1 MNLILFEKEEINQS
15 IPGHD
20 SRVKH
25 IRRTLKFKEGDS
37 FDAGIINGE
46 IGAAKILSLDKQQM
60 RVEFFPKKSKTEP
73 FPVILIIGL
82 TRPQIA
88 KHIFRE
94 SASLGIN
101 KIWFY
106 PTELGEKSYLESNFW
121 EEQNYRSQLVKG
133 AGQGVTSNLPEV
145 KIFDSLSDF
154 SAAIPIDYEKIS
166 LDNVR
171 PINSITD
178 YRFCKDKIAILLGS
192 ERGFTDQ
199 ERDFLELQHFTL
211 LKMGERVLR
220 TDTACIAGITLV
232 LSKLGY
238 M

>member
-1 MNLILFEKEEINQS
+1 MNLILFEKDEIGKS

-20 SRVKH
+20 PRVKH
-25 IRRTLKFKEGDS
+25 IRRTLKYEIGENFE
-37 FDAGIINGE
+37 AGIVNGE
-46 IGAAKILSLDKQQM
+46 IGKAKIITLDKKEM
-60 RVEFFPKKSKTEP
+60 VIEFFSEKPMTKS
-73 FPVILIIGL
+73 FPVILIVGF

-94 SASLGIN
+94 SASMGID
-101 KIWFY
+101 KLWCY

-121 EEQNYRSQLVKG
+121 DEKNYRPQLIKG
-133 AGQGVTSNLPEV
+133 AGQGVTSHLPEV
-145 KIFDSLSDF
+145 KIFSSLSDAVKSLPEDF
-154 SAAIPIDYEKIS
+154 ERIT

-171 PINSITD
+171 PIDSITT
-178 YRFCKDKIAILLGS
+178 YSFQKQKVAILLGS
-192 ERGFTDQ
+192 ERGLTDK
-199 ERDFLELQHFTL
+199 ERDFLELSNFKL

-220 TDTACIAGITLV
+220 TDTACIAGITFA